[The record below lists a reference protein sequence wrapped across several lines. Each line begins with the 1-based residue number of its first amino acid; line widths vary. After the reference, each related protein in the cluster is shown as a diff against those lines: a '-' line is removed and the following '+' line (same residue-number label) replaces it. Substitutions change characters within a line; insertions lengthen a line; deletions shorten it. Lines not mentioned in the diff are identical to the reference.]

1 LAATFIFSL
10 YPAIRFAKKPILE
23 IMT

>member
-23 IMT
+23 IIT

>member
-10 YPAIRFAKKPILE
+10 YPAIKFAKKPILE
-23 IMT
+23 ILA

>member
-1 LAATFIFSL
+1 LAATFISSL

-23 IMT
+23 IIT